1 MALEWLTLHA
11 LGSAEDP
18 SLSTVWATCEE
29 AEGCV
34 QAGLMRRKGKAC
46 DAEAAEGLLAWFLK
60 AGHDKTV
67 PEARLGAF
75 NLLAGAVQQTPPG
88 VVAASLEKLVQLL
101 RSGMSPAS
109 SPACRIFAC
118 RAAEA
123 LVRKAWAEK
132 KQRSDL
138 RQRVQQDVLPRLVT
152 SWLACAAVGSST
164 EDAAVQTAGLLALA
178 TTAEVTGMT
187 FKPHAAKME
196 AAAYAALDSPV
207 AVNPALREAAIAC
220 LVRVPFTYS
229 DAGHWTTMLLAL
241 LEEAA
246 RALKQVWPD
255 APVPSSLL
263 LEKSTVPSSANAGGG
278 NTPSHKPGWTALP
291 LRAEKGEGAVKAYAL
306 RARTRIQ
313 AALEAVVAL
322 VHVGHHHGS
331 TPVLLPS
338 PALLGMCEAL
348 LSATPRGKSNLGA
361 TPAAL
366 PATALQALQPLL
378 RSLGLDLLSSFVAAA
393 STSALRHLPRVA
405 RLVLRA
411 LSWPAA
417 QGFLPRAYALVS
429 SVILVTGPSTG
440 PKLVEPALPLL
451 TMHASLYL
459 QSIGSPL
466 LANQTVANAPVIGG
480 KKGNPVLNQPGGGGG
495 SGGSDLASEMAEMGE
510 QDVAEVERA
519 GVVLFEAL
527 ATALLG
533 CGALLGL
540 DGRLSIERMVGVGL
554 NDLNRGIPRP
564 TASSSASVSGGL
576 SWVRRNAAL
585 RAAFLDLATRAL
597 LVPRRD
603 GAGSALVPLAARVFN
618 ALVLDT
624 NPSVAQAAMLGR
636 AAAETITHTRAVPLY
651 IPSALLQLDDDK
663 AGFPASS
670 HPQENSVFPFLG
682 AAGSGG
688 GGGQSN
694 PGGGGGGGVSAAVME
709 LDHAPAAAA
718 SMGEAQVAAVWSQ
731 ATDTAAVPSTSAAPK
746 AGGGDGGL
754 KRDAPEAPITAAKK
768 GKQAKPAAAPKA
780 VPPPPEEEEDDDEPL
795 PSIVDDGGPDDK
807 EE

>member
-29 AEGCV
+29 TAGCL
-34 QAGLMRRKGKAC
+34 QAGLMRRKGEAC
-46 DAEAAEGLLAWFLK
+46 DAEAAEGLLAWFFK
-60 AGHDKTV
+60 AAHDKAV

-75 NLLAGAVQQTPPG
+75 HLLAGAVQQTPAG

-138 RQRVQQDVLPRLVT
+138 RQRFQQDVLPRLIT
-152 SWLACAAVGSST
+152 SWLACAAVGSSST
-164 EDAAVQTAGLLALA
+164 EDATVQTAGLLALA
-178 TTAEVTGMT
+178 TTAEVTGMA

-207 AVNPALREAAIAC
+207 AVNPVVREAAIAC
-220 LVRVPFTYS
+220 LVRVPFSYS

-263 LEKSTVPSSANAGGG
+263 EKSTVPSSANAGGG
-278 NTPSHKPGWTALP
+278 YTPSHKPGWAALP
-291 LRAEKGEGAVKAYAL
+291 LRTEKGEGAVKAYAL

-313 AALEAVVAL
+313 AALEVVVAL

-378 RSLGLDLLSSFVAAA
+378 RSLGLDLLSSFVVAV
-393 STSALRHLPRVA
+393 STSSLRHLPRVA

-411 LSWPAA
+411 LSWPVA
-417 QGFLPRAYALVS
+417 QGFLPRACALVS
-429 SVILVTGPSTG
+429 SIILVTGPSAG

-451 TMHASLYL
+451 TGHASLYL

-466 LANQTVANAPVIGG
+466 LANQTVANAPVISSIGG
-480 KKGNPVLNQPGGGGG
+480 KKGNPVLKQPSGGGGCD
-495 SGGSDLASEMAEMGE
+495 GGDLASEMAEMGE
-510 QDVAEVERA
+510 EDVAEVERA

-533 CGALLGL
+533 CGALLAL
-540 DGRLSIERMVGVGL
+540 DGRLLIERVVGVGL

-564 TASSSASVSGGL
+564 NASPNAGGEGV
-576 SWVRRNAAL
+576 SWVRRNVAL

-597 LVPRRD
+597 LVPRQD

-624 NPSVAQAAMLGR
+624 NPTVARAALLGR
-636 AAAETITHTRAVPLY
+636 AAAETITHPRAVPLY
-651 IPSALLQLDDDK
+651 IPSALLQLDNDK

-670 HPQENSVFPFLG
+670 HPQENSAFPFLG

-688 GGGQSN
+688 GEGRRNQGGV
-694 PGGGGGGGVSAAVME
+694 GVSAAAME

-731 ATDTAAVPSTSAAPK
+731 AATVPSKSVTPNDGS
-746 AGGGDGGL
+746 GGGL
-754 KRDAPEAPITAAKK
+754 KRDAPEASTTAAKK
-768 GKQAKPAAAPKA
+768 GKQAKPAAASKA
-780 VPPPPEEEEDDDEPL
+780 VLPPPEEEEDDDDEPL
-795 PSIVDDGGPDDK
+795 PSIVDDGGPDD
-807 EE
+807 EED